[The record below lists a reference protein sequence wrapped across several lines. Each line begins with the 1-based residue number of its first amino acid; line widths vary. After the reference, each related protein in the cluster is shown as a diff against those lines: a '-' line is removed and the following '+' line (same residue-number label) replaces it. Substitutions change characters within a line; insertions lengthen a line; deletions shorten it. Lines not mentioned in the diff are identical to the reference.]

1 MGLPYVDASSKPTA
15 GISRFWKA
23 TPAPIFVS
31 SYPREKCKVTRLRTP
46 GASGKAL
53 RVLIVEDDPALSEN
67 LSEIL
72 RGFGFQVSAVSSAD
86 RALEFLEQEH
96 ADCLL
101 TDVRLPGQGGIA
113 MLEELRRRHVTVP
126 AIVMS
131 GFVEPDHLRRATELG
146 VIDVQSKPV
155 NLERLHDV
163 LDRLAS

>member
-1 MGLPYVDASSKPTA
+1 M
-15 GISRFWKA
+15 
-23 TPAPIFVS
+23 
-31 SYPREKCKVTRLRTP
+31 TRLRTP